1 MLKLL
6 RILILLVLSFN
17 LRAETKIESPSVD
30 NLAFKQAIE
39 KLQGNDV
46 AISKNIGTL
55 SDQVS
60 ASIDS
65 NNRVVNE
72 SRVLIDQVNSLIQAQ
87 KAQRKDILD
96 VMEKT
101 KEIKESKA
109 DLTLSIASDV
119 MAIKWNFLTAV
130 IVALGSLL
138 VTIMVLTRTLNNET
152 KKQNNALALETEKQ
166 TTALDRNLEETRTL
180 NKDQIDTQLEIA
192 RQQNL
197 SFTEELEAKIS
208 ISNDQLKT
216 QLDSVKAQ
224 TKEAHLLKIDE
235 FRQVWINTFREDISV
250 LFKSFIALKDFHS
263 VEKSFFITWDILKR
277 AERRQRNVYDNLV
290 EQANQETVL
299 VDKVRAKLRINV
311 NEDYIEALAYTSSA
325 KEQFDQYKNEFR
337 ELNNLHA
344 TIIEQKT
351 KIILMF
357 NPDGTPD
364 EKNIVQKL
372 DYIYKLLILG
382 DRTFMPQGNKEAIDQ
397 ALIDLQPVVQNMLK
411 TEWNRVKRV
420 EPF

>member
-17 LRAETKIESPSVD
+17 LRAETKIESPPVD

-46 AISKNIGTL
+46 AISKSIGTL
-55 SDQVS
+55 SNQVS

-87 KAQRKDILD
+87 EAQRKDILD

-152 KKQNNALALETEKQ
+152 KKQNNALALETDK
-166 TTALDRNLEETRTL
+166 
-180 NKDQIDTQLEIA
+180 
-192 RQQNL
+192 QNL
-197 SFTEELEAKIS
+197 
-208 ISNDQLKT
+208 
-216 QLDSVKAQ
+216 
-224 TKEAHLLKIDE
+224 
-235 FRQVWINTFREDISV
+235 
-250 LFKSFIALKDFHS
+250 
-263 VEKSFFITWDILKR
+263 
-277 AERRQRNVYDNLV
+277 
-290 EQANQETVL
+290 
-299 VDKVRAKLRINV
+299 
-311 NEDYIEALAYTSSA
+311 
-325 KEQFDQYKNEFR
+325 
-337 ELNNLHA
+337 
-344 TIIEQKT
+344 
-351 KIILMF
+351 
-357 NPDGTPD
+357 
-364 EKNIVQKL
+364 
-372 DYIYKLLILG
+372 
-382 DRTFMPQGNKEAIDQ
+382 
-397 ALIDLQPVVQNMLK
+397 ALIVTWKKL
-411 TEWNRVKRV
+411 EY
-420 EPF
+420 

>member
-17 LRAETKIESPSVD
+17 LRAETKIESPPVD

-46 AISKNIGTL
+46 AISKSIGTL
-55 SDQVS
+55 SNQVS

-87 KAQRKDILD
+87 EAQRKDILD

-130 IVALGSLL
+130 IVALGSLI
-138 VTIMVLTRTLNNET
+138 VTIIVLTWTLKNET

-180 NKDQIDTQLEIA
+180 NKAQIDTQLEIA

-277 AERRQRNVYDNLV
+277 AERRQRDVYDELV
-290 EQANQETVL
+290 ELANQETVL

-382 DRTFMPQGNKEAIDQ
+382 NRTFMPMGNKEAIDQ